1 MLRAAMDFCAA
12 DVDVQRR
19 TMLLRKLRAL
29 HSGTHVCYLPVKN
42 EFGEIV
48 ERALPPSKWCRHCKR
63 LPPDVVDY
71 SDAKW
76 GRRAAK
82 TRMKRAYKKL
92 AVIT

>member
-42 EFGEIV
+42 EFGESSSVRFHPRSGADIASGSRLMSWTILTLSGDA
-48 ERALPPSKWCRHCKR
+48 EPQRH
-63 LPPDVVDY
+63 
-71 SDAKW
+71 A
-76 GRRAAK
+76 
-82 TRMKRAYKKL
+82 
-92 AVIT
+92 